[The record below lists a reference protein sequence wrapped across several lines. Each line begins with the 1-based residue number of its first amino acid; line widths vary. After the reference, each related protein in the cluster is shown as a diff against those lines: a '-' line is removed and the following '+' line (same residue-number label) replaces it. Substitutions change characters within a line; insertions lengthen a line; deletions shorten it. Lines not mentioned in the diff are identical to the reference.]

1 MKLIP
6 TSTILAYRI
15 TTTAQVL
22 PVVLMEAESFHT
34 ESRIECDDLS
44 CPCHEGIVSTWP
56 GNTIEGIPPSDSAV
70 STR

>member
-6 TSTILAYRI
+6 TSTVPAYRV
-15 TTTAQVL
+15 TDTAQVL
-22 PVVLMEAESFHT
+22 PVVLMEDEPLHIA
-34 ESRIECDDLS
+34 SRLECDDPS